1 MHQLIL
7 LFGSNLGDR
16 LSNIH
21 QATQQCMIEIGEIK
35 SQSSI
40 YETAPWGMT
49 EQQSFYNQVIEF
61 STIVDP
67 QQVLVKIL
75 AIEEKLGRVR
85 NEKWGARIIDI
96 DILYYDDVVIESEN
110 LKIPH
115 PYLHER
121 RFTLAPLVEILP
133 TFMHPSM
140 HQTNE
145 VLMMNCTDQSVVN
158 IL

>member
-16 LSNIH
+16 LSYIH
-21 QATQQCMIEIGEIK
+21 QATQHCMIELGEIK

-40 YETAPWGMT
+40 YETAPWGIT

-61 STIVDP
+61 STIVNP
-67 QQVLVKIL
+67 QDVLMKIL

-85 NEKWGARIIDI
+85 HEKWGARIIDI

-133 TFMHPSM
+133 SFIHPTI
-140 HQTNE
+140 HVTNE
-145 VLMMNCTDQSVVN
+145 VLMRNCRDQSFVS

>member
-1 MHQLIL
+1 
-7 LFGSNLGDR
+7 
-16 LSNIH
+16 
-21 QATQQCMIEIGEIK
+21 
-35 SQSSI
+35 
-40 YETAPWGMT
+40 MT

>member
-16 LSNIH
+16 LSYIH
-21 QATQQCMIEIGEIK
+21 QATQHCMIELGEIK

-40 YETAPWGMT
+40 YETAPWGIT

-61 STIVDP
+61 FTILNP
-67 QQVLVKIL
+67 QDVLMKIL

-85 NEKWGARIIDI
+85 HEKWGARIIDI
-96 DILYYDDVVIESEN
+96 DILYYDDIVIESEN

-133 TFMHPSM
+133 SFIHPTI
-140 HQTNE
+140 HVTNE
-145 VLMMNCTDQSVVN
+145 VLLRNCRDQSVVRF
-158 IL
+158 L